1 MNDVIEISEQSS
13 ERSKLI
19 ARLTQNQVESIN
31 AVKVKV
37 ENISYVVSQTSQTS
51 EESAEIA
58 RNVSEEVRRSTA
70 VVK

>member
-58 RNVSEEVRRSTA
+58 RNVSEEVRRMTA